1 MFERSHFRIFDN
13 FKARPNINMKEAL
26 NLLEKLKVEYPN
38 LRLSLT
44 QEVDDKFVPTTY
56 IYMDGEKIIS
66 WSTETAQALK
76 TLHNVCVED
85 VMFENVKEGIEEY
98 LKFKSENKDTSNK
111 QEEKTETVEEYLER
125 TEKRRKKENEE
136 FSANRQKIADELTK
150 RCSNLTPERFECQLA
165 VSMNPFDLSP
175 ILGIRINGEVI
186 LTYTGDILNEPEEII
201 NSAEH
206 IIKQA
211 YECNSILKTL
221 QKEFPDLELVL
232 CREIKY
238 DNFKPN
244 IYISVNGVKVV
255 NINLEYF
262 EDIKMQVE
270 NAEHEFATACKNTI
284 RDYLKYSSSERE
296 SGAKDLHRKSFPI

>member
-1 MFERSHFRIFDN
+1 
-13 FKARPNINMKEAL
+13 MKEAL
-26 NLLEKLKVEYPN
+26 NLLEKLKAEYPN

-44 QEVDDKFVPTTY
+44 QEVDDNFVPTTY
-56 IYMDGEKIIS
+56 IYMDGEMIVS
-66 WSTETAQALK
+66 WSTEIAQALK

-85 VMFENVKEGIEEY
+85 VMFENVKECIEER
-98 LKFKSENKDTSNK
+98 LKVKSGDKEISNK
-111 QEEKTETVEEYLER
+111 QEVKTETMEERFERVE
-125 TEKRRKKENEE
+125 TRRKKENEE

-150 RCSNLTPERFECQLA
+150 RCSNLTPEQFECELT
-165 VSMNPFDLSP
+165 VSMNPLDLSP
-175 ILGIRINGEVI
+175 ILGIQINGEVV

-201 NSAEH
+201 NSAEQ

-211 YECNSILKTL
+211 YECNSILKIL

-255 NINLEYF
+255 NINLETL
-262 EDIKMQVE
+262 EDMKMQVE
-270 NAEHEFATACKNTI
+270 NAEHEFATVCKNTI
-284 RDYLKYSSSERE
+284 RDYLKYSSPARE
-296 SGAKDLHRKSFPI
+296 SGAKDLHKRSFPI

>member
-1 MFERSHFRIFDN
+1 
-13 FKARPNINMKEAL
+13 MKKAL
-26 NLLEKLKVEYPN
+26 NLLEKLKAEYPD
-38 LRLSLT
+38 LRLSLIN
-44 QEVDDKFVPTTY
+44 EVADNFVNMTS
-56 IYMDGEKIIS
+56 IYMDDEMIVS
-66 WSTETAQALK
+66 WSAEIAQDLK

-85 VMFENVKEGIEEY
+85 VMFEHIKECIEEH

-111 QEEKTETVEEYLER
+111 QEEKTETMEEYLER
-125 TEKRRKKENEE
+125 VEKRRKKENGE

-150 RCSNLTPERFECQLA
+150 RCSNLRPEQFECELA

-175 ILGIRINGEVI
+175 ILGIRINGEVV
-186 LTYTGDILNEPEEII
+186 LTYTGDILNEPEAII
-201 NSAEH
+201 NSAEQ

-221 QKEFPDLELVL
+221 QKEFPAFELVL

-255 NINLEYF
+255 NINLEYL
-262 EDIKMQVE
+262 EDIKMQAENVE

-284 RDYLKYSSSERE
+284 RDYLKYSSPDRE
-296 SGAKDLHRKSFPI
+296 SGAKDLHRKPFPI